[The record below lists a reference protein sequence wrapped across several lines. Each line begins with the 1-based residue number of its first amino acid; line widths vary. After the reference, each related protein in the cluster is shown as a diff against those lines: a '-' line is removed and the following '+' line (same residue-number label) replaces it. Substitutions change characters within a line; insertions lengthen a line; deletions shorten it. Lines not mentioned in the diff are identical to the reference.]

1 MPKEMEA
8 KEAEAPSTK
17 PGGSPKG
24 RKPRIV
30 SSTALLTPL
39 YYSAVPQTGS
49 TPNDSKRHSSFA
61 ASAMFSYPNCAVQL
75 VNGGR
80 VLVQVDPDGL
90 VTQLTGAVYNA
101 RTDRSIMRDL
111 MTILKRDA
119 GYRIPPVV
127 TELEIHRYMLEQWG
141 IRAKFVALDSGY
153 RAGAIRSET
162 MFDLAEG
169 SRDLWKHTWY
179 KSSYPYSSDIS
190 DSQDKMDQLKDLIDV
205 FAFPPAL
212 QNDIEWLYTLK
223 VLDAGGGY
231 TPTAQLVPYN
241 GPTMIV
247 AGDNRDR
254 INRVNRQPD
263 LNQMISPLSLE
274 EDIQAFRGNTVNRE
288 INALLRRVTDSAWI
302 QPLKRAYNEKPDSE
316 WMALWSNGGVVLDDT
331 SDPGRD
337 TITPNAGS
345 EDADERFRVPLWA
358 DGGLTERFN
367 AHWCHGYG
375 ETRDTF
381 TAYHL
386 LNAVGVPHTS
396 QLSGS
401 HRLPLFIYESEDYR
415 KDPEWREVPA
425 MSHSEEEILR
435 AASYDAFSFGYRN
448 LYQSGYSLTKGN
460 EEMGVRP
467 LGDMRGRPR
476 LADTAQV
483 RDEAWAYY
491 RKAFEVT
498 K

>member
-1 MPKEMEA
+1 
-8 KEAEAPSTK
+8 
-17 PGGSPKG
+17 
-24 RKPRIV
+24 
-30 SSTALLTPL
+30 
-39 YYSAVPQTGS
+39 
-49 TPNDSKRHSSFA
+49 
-61 ASAMFSYPNCAVQL
+61 MFSYPNCSVQL

-80 VLVQVDPDGL
+80 VRVEVDQNGL
-90 VTQLTGAVYNA
+90 VTKLTGAVFNS

-179 KSSYPYSSDIS
+179 KSNYAYSSDIS
-190 DSQDKMDQLKDLIDV
+190 DSQDKLDQLKDLLDV

-212 QNDIEWLYTLK
+212 QNDIEWLYSLK

-231 TPTAQLVPYN
+231 TPTVQFVPFN
-241 GPTMIV
+241 GPTLIV
-247 AGDNRDR
+247 TGDNKDQ
-254 INRVNRQPD
+254 IATPNQPN
-263 LNQMISPLSLE
+263 LITQMISPLSLE
-274 EDIQAFRGNTVNRE
+274 DDIQAFRANTVNRE

-331 SDPGRD
+331 SDDDRD
-337 TITPNAGS
+337 TVIPNAGS

-386 LNAVGVPHTS
+386 LNAVGVPDAVG
-396 QLSGS
+396 LNAAVM
-401 HRLPLFIYESEDYR
+401 RLPLMVYESVDYKR
-415 KDPEWREVPA
+415 DPIWRSVPA
-425 MSHSEEEILR
+425 MSSSEEEILR

-448 LYQSGYSLTKGN
+448 LYQSGYSLTKSN
-460 EEMGVRP
+460 EETGVRP